1 MTHTYQSGS
10 VLASNSSLVHQWRKK
25 KMLLHNVFN
34 ALTIGASEYGHATE
48 LQCGTSERTP
58 RALPQKNI
66 STHWGK
72 QKPNT

>member
-1 MTHTYQSGS
+1 MY
-10 VLASNSSLVHQWRKK
+10 L
-25 KMLLHNVFN
+25 N